1 MGAKIDILRLSL
13 ILVLL
18 FSINLSA
25 QYKITEIKK
34 YAFNRCL
41 QYNYSKM
48 DSTFYDVYK
57 DASGVQYSV
66 NGKFIENEDLKNKIN
81 DYVIAKT
88 KGYYSKKNNLHFE
101 SGEKNTITYDCFIF
115 YESKELDSFIKKVI
129 GINNRKKIN

>member
-1 MGAKIDILRLSL
+1 MGTKVITFKLLLMLTLLLSL
-13 ILVLL
+13 
-18 FSINLSA
+18 SLSA
-25 QYKITEIKK
+25 QYKISDIKK

-41 QYNYSKM
+41 QYNYSKI

-66 NGKFIENEDLKNKIN
+66 NGKFIENQDLKNKIN
-81 DYVIAKT
+81 DYVIART

-129 GINNRKKIN
+129 GINNRKN